1 MSVVE
6 DEDGLPAA
14 AASNAVGAR
23 GSAAG
28 RTPTRQQDPEAELVI
43 SPRLLLPVA
52 PENVVA
58 SGASVAVRGSDIV
71 EVGPTPG
78 VLERHPGA
86 RHLALDR
93 HVLLPGLVNAHSH
106 LAMSLLRGLGESLPL
121 DAWLK
126 EIIWP
131 LEGQWVDAD
140 FVREGTTLAV
150 AEMIAAGTT
159 AAADMY
165 FFPETAAEVCRD
177 AGLRLQAAFP
187 ITTVANAYSK
197 DVDDCFAKG
206 LALHDRFRNDELV
219 STCFGPHS
227 AYALERRHLE
237 RIAMLANELD
247 TGVHIHLHETAA
259 EVAAA
264 KRAVGTTWLRLL
276 DGIGLVNENL
286 QAVHMTA
293 ITDQDIPLLA
303 ERGVRVVHC
312 PHSNMKLSSGVC
324 PVAKLAA
331 AGVAVG
337 LGTDGAASNN
347 GLDLFAEAR
356 LAALLAKS
364 AGGDPTALPAKEALA
379 MATLGGARAMGLA
392 DRIGSIEAGKRADL
406 VAVDLHHPAMQPVY
420 DLHSQ
425 LVHAAAGPRVTHT
438 FVNGRC
444 LYADGD
450 WLTLDVEDAL
460 ARASAWRDRLAA

>member
-1 MSVVE
+1 MPAVE
-6 DEDGLPAA
+6 DDLPAA
-14 AASNAVGAR
+14 SNDAVAPG
-23 GSAAG
+23 AAG
-28 RTPTRQQDPEAELVI
+28 PTPPRAQALEIELVI
-43 SPRLLLPVA
+43 SPLLLLPVA
-52 PENVVA
+52 PENIVA
-58 SGASVAVRGSDIV
+58 SGTSVAVRGTDIV
-71 EVGPTPG
+71 DVGPTPG
-78 VLERHPGA
+78 VLARHPGA
-86 RHLALDR
+86 RQLTLDR
-93 HVLLPGLVNAHSH
+93 HALLPGLVNAHSH

-126 EIIWP
+126 DTIWP
-131 LEGQWVDAD
+131 LEGRWVDAD
-140 FVREGTTLAV
+140 FVRDGTMLAA

-159 AAADMY
+159 TAADMY
-165 FFPETAAEVCRD
+165 FFPDTAAEACRD

-187 ITTVANAYSK
+187 ITTVANAYSQ

-206 LALHDRFRNDELV
+206 LALHDRFRDDDLV

-247 TGVHIHLHETAA
+247 AGVHIHLHETAA
-259 EVAAA
+259 EVADAR
-264 KRAVGTTWLRLL
+264 RATGTTWLRLL

-293 ITDQDIPLLA
+293 ITDQEIPLLA

-312 PHSNMKLSSGVC
+312 PHSNMKLASGVC

-347 GLDLFAEAR
+347 GLDLFAETR

-364 AGGDPTALPAKEALA
+364 AGGDPTALPAKQALA
-379 MATLGGARAMGLA
+379 MATLGGARALGLG
-392 DRIGSIEAGKRADL
+392 DSIGSIEAGKRADL
-406 VAVDLHHPAMQPVY
+406 VAVDLRHPAMQPVY

-444 LYADGD
+444 LYADGE
-450 WLTLDVEDAL
+450 WLTLDVEEAL